1 MCALFSLV
9 TGGYSTYRSVWST
22 GWSSNTNTVPVLEK
36 KQRNGYSALL
46 TFRSALLTF
55 RILIF
60 QCLFGEGY
68 GLGG

>member
-22 GWSSNTNTVPVLEK
+22 GWSSNTITVPVLEK

-46 TFRSALLTF
+46 TFC
-55 RILIF
+55 ILIF